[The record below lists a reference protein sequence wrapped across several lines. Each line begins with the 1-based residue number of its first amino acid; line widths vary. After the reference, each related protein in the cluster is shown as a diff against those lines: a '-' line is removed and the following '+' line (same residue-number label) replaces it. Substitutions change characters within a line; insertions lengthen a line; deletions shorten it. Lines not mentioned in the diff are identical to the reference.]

1 MADPALGPEG
11 ACCVKRMVTP
21 SVLTP
26 RSDPR
31 LYVEAPITS
40 HQNAIAASG
49 SAELTWMCPAVTPRP
64 PPGGCAMAER
74 AVRKQ
79 TARKSMAVSNVI
91 NSRIEAGY
99 RTIFRFSGVTSHNA
113 ICTALVALGEAGFP
127 RRAR

>member
-1 MADPALGPEG
+1 M
-11 ACCVKRMVTP
+11 
-21 SVLTP
+21 
-26 RSDPR
+26 
-31 LYVEAPITS
+31 PITS

-127 RRAR
+127 RRAPLSGGRCCYRYSRITLHNGTVGPFLE